1 MSAPPAH
8 TTAAT
13 PRPRG
18 GMIEPAATR
27 WREASAVSALGAIAC
42 GAGADLVGQGHWA
55 IPGAVG
61 LGALSAASAGYGIRS
76 RHRDDLLARA
86 AETLTPILG
95 WPAPRRECLSVR
107 RWQKGLRGAPSRF
120 AVFYNGAGMTHAAD
134 FPAAIT
140 ECVRALGWGY
150 FEIHRHDTRRCLIE
164 FRQGVEPEPD
174 PANPARERVERIVT
188 SLFGAGGEVADVELN
203 DEGTPVA
210 FEVTHDI
217 PHKVAVPGCRLRFE
231 RVVSATQEGRWRA
244 KWNLKADRVRF
255 ELRPALPASLWN
267 PAPDVDATGNLLAEY
282 RETEITYGR
291 DEDGVEH
298 SWRPA
303 VTPHFLVMGGTGSG
317 KTATGHSIVAEFARR
332 LWPVWVIDGKGV
344 EFVPFQDWPNVQM
357 VATTVPDQVWVFH
370 QMKELMEHRYRLIES
385 GRARTEDF
393 MPYLL
398 FVDEFA
404 DFKVNLMDWYL
415 GVKQKGDPS
424 KPPVLAEFGSLARK
438 ARTARI
444 HMLTATQ
451 RPDAEIL
458 NGEVRDNFGQRLS
471 IGKISPQGA
480 DMMWNS
486 PAVGTTIPKGARGRG
501 ISISPAGETMEMQCY
516 RIPTPGTAL
525 DAEEAELLER
535 LRPAES
541 IHERI
546 VLKPASPSD
555 ETIEAAAKAAKV
567 NLEEEPGFES
577 EVPAGYA
584 DVIAPDRYAL
594 AKDRP
599 DLDPVEWRRQA
610 AEDGELDPE
619 AGSMLTMLG
628 AGRRRPAAGPARSSA
643 DTDRHAGQEQSRP
656 ALHLVHDEVEDVD
669 LAEDDQDWQGYAAAG
684 DLPAHQVGLGDLVCV
699 DEDAGTWAVVDSEPD
714 EDYEDTDQVLI
725 TWVDA
730 EGNEGSLSVGRGDY
744 LNVRHPDLSD
754 EE

>member
-1 MSAPPAH
+1 MSAPP
-8 TTAAT
+8 TNTAAP

-18 GMIEPAATR
+18 GMIEPNPNH
-27 WREASAVSALGAIAC
+27 WREASVVSALGAVTC
-42 GAGADLVGQGHWA
+42 GVGADLVGYGQWA
-55 IPGAVG
+55 IPGAIG
-61 LGALSAASAGYGIRS
+61 LGAVSAASARYGIRN

-95 WPAPRRECLSVR
+95 WPAPRRECLKVR
-107 RWQKGLRGAPSRF
+107 RWQTGLRGAPYRF
-120 AVFYNGAGMTHAAD
+120 TVFYNGAGMTYAAD
-134 FPAAIT
+134 FQSAIA
-140 ECVRALGWGY
+140 ESVRNLGWGY
-150 FEIHRHDTRRCLIE
+150 FEILRHDTRRCLIE
-164 FRQGVEPEPD
+164 FRRAVEPEPD
-174 PANPARERVERIVT
+174 PADPARERVERIVT
-188 SLFGAGGEVADVELN
+188 SLFGAGGTVDEVEVN

-210 FEVTHDI
+210 FEVLHDI

-255 ELRPALPASLWN
+255 ELRPSLPASLWN
-267 PAPDVDATGNLLAEY
+267 PAHPVDATGDLLAEY
-282 RETEITYGR
+282 REIEIAYGR

-298 SWRPA
+298 SWRPS
-303 VTPHFLVMGGTGSG
+303 VTPHLLSMGGTGTG
-317 KTATGHSIVAEFARR
+317 KTATGHSILVDFTRH

-357 VATTVPDQVWVFH
+357 VATTIPDQVWAIH
-370 QMKELMEHRYRLIES
+370 QMKELMEYRYRLIEE

-393 MPYLL
+393 EPYLL
-398 FVDEFA
+398 FIDEFA
-404 DFKVNLMDWYL
+404 DFKVNLTDWYL
-415 GVKQKGDPS
+415 TAKQKGDPN
-424 KPPVLAEFGSLARK
+424 KPPVLAEIGSLARK

-444 HMLTATQ
+444 HILLATQ

-458 NGEVRDNFGQRLS
+458 SGEVRDNFGQRLS

-516 RIPTPGTAL
+516 RIPTPGTAVT
-525 DAEEAELLER
+525 AEEAELLEQ
-535 LRPAES
+535 LRPVES

-567 NLEEEPGFES
+567 NLDEEPGFES

-584 DVIAPDRYAL
+584 DVIARDRFAY

-599 DLDPVEWRRQA
+599 DLDPVEWRRRA
-610 AEDGELDPE
+610 AEDGELDPD
-619 AGSMLTMLG
+619 AGSMLTMLEGSRRCAG
-628 AGRRRPAAGPARSSA
+628 AAASLPATSSQKRSDPARP
-643 DTDRHAGQEQSRP
+643 D
-656 ALHLVHDEVEDVD
+656 LHLVHDDDGVD
-669 LAEDDQDWQGYAAAG
+669 DFGEHDDWQGYATSV
-684 DLPAHQVGLGDLVCV
+684 DLPAHQIGLGDLVCV
-699 DEDAGTWAVVDSEPD
+699 DDDADTWAVVDSEPD
-714 EDYEDTDQVLI
+714 EDFEDTDQLLV

-730 EGNEGSLSVGRGDY
+730 EGTEGSLSVSRGDY
-744 LNVRHPDLSD
+744 LSVRHPDLSD
-754 EE
+754 EEMS

>member
-1 MSAPPAH
+1 MSAPP
-8 TTAAT
+8 TNTAAP

-18 GMIEPAATR
+18 GMIEPNPNH
-27 WREASAVSALGAIAC
+27 WREASVVSALGAVTC
-42 GAGADLVGQGHWA
+42 GVGADLVGYGQWA
-55 IPGAVG
+55 IPGAIG
-61 LGALSAASAGYGIRS
+61 LGAVSAASARYGIRN

-95 WPAPRRECLSVR
+95 WPAPRRECLKVR
-107 RWQKGLRGAPSRF
+107 RWQTGLRGAPYRF
-120 AVFYNGAGMTHAAD
+120 TVFYNGAGMTYAAD
-134 FPAAIT
+134 FQSAIA
-140 ECVRALGWGY
+140 ESVRNLGWGY
-150 FEIHRHDTRRCLIE
+150 FEILRHDTRRCLIE
-164 FRQGVEPEPD
+164 FRRAVEPEPD
-174 PANPARERVERIVT
+174 PADPARERVERIVT
-188 SLFGAGGEVADVELN
+188 SLFGAGGTVDEVEVN

-210 FEVTHDI
+210 FEVLHDI

-255 ELRPALPASLWN
+255 ELRPSLPASLWN
-267 PAPDVDATGNLLAEY
+267 PAHPVDATGDLLAEY
-282 RETEITYGR
+282 REIEIAYGR

-298 SWRPA
+298 SWRPS
-303 VTPHFLVMGGTGSG
+303 VTPHLLSMGGTGTG
-317 KTATGHSIVAEFARR
+317 KTATGHSILVDFTRH

-357 VATTVPDQVWVFH
+357 VATTIPDQVWAIH
-370 QMKELMEHRYRLIES
+370 QMKELMEYRYRLIEE

-393 MPYLL
+393 EPYLL
-398 FVDEFA
+398 FIDEFA
-404 DFKVNLMDWYL
+404 DFKVNLTDWYL
-415 GVKQKGDPS
+415 TAKQKGDPN
-424 KPPVLAEFGSLARK
+424 KPPVLAEIGSLARK

-444 HMLTATQ
+444 HILLATQ

-458 NGEVRDNFGQRLS
+458 SGEVRDNFGQRLS

-516 RIPTPGTAL
+516 RIPTPGTAVT
-525 DAEEAELLER
+525 AEEAELLEQ
-535 LRPAES
+535 LRPVES

-567 NLEEEPGFES
+567 NLDEEPGFES

-584 DVIAPDRYAL
+584 DVIARDRFAY

-599 DLDPVEWRRQA
+599 DLDPVEWRRRA
-610 AEDGELDPE
+610 AEDGELDPD
-619 AGSMLTMLG
+619 AGSMLTMLEGSRRCAG
-628 AGRRRPAAGPARSSA
+628 AAASLPATSSQGIADPARP
-643 DTDRHAGQEQSRP
+643 D
-656 ALHLVHDEVEDVD
+656 LHLVHDDGVD
-669 LAEDDQDWQGYAAAG
+669 DFGEHDDWQGYATSV
-684 DLPAHQVGLGDLVCV
+684 DLPAHQIGLGDLVCV
-699 DEDAGTWAVVDSEPD
+699 DDDADTWAVVDSEPD
-714 EDYEDTDQVLI
+714 EDFEDTDQLLV

-730 EGNEGSLSVGRGDY
+730 EGTEGSLSVSRGDY
-744 LNVRHPDLSD
+744 LSVRHPDLSD
-754 EE
+754 EEMS